1 MVSALHMEAL
11 PRSDSG
17 FVSFPEPR
25 IPDPEPRLGCPPDY
39 VISEAAHRRMEHLMS
54 RRKQTTSPSSG
65 APLFPSEPTA
75 SHAC

>member
-11 PRSDSG
+11 PRSDLG
-17 FVSFPEPR
+17 FVSF
-25 IPDPEPRLGCPPDY
+25 PEPRLGCPPDY